1 MAPINKDLPKAS
13 FDKIEFPFTSRSAT
27 LEARTHVHEYPKM
40 AGGSLE
46 KLGRKLWTFTF
57 EVPFHTTFARFPD
70 LYPGRLTA
78 LTERCARLDTA
89 TLLVPEIGEIR
100 CVLTRLDRK
109 RQGRIHSGEDTTL
122 TFLEDDLEPFQRTT
136 APATVAGVKEA
147 ADKITFGMTFLV
159 GSDLSGATIKAAD
172 EGLTGLLDLA
182 DFLGSLRDQT
192 TLFGLQARGKLSD
205 LLRLSRHLHELLQG
219 PVDLE
224 PLRQGLRDLWLA
236 GRRLQADLSDA
247 SATAQLRTYVVPST
261 MAVGQIAARLY
272 SNAARGGEILAL
284 NGRLRE
290 PFAVPA
296 GTRLTVYTA

>member
-1 MAPINKDLPKAS
+1 MAPINKTLPKAS

-40 AGGSLE
+40 AGGYVE
-46 KLGRKLWTFTF
+46 KLGRKLWSFVF
-57 EVPFHTTFARFPD
+57 EVPFHTTFERFPD

-100 CVLTRLDRK
+100 CILTRIDRK
-109 RQGRIHSGEDTTL
+109 RQGRIHSGEDATL
-122 TFLEDDLEPFQRTT
+122 SFLEDDLEPFRRTT
-136 APATVAGVKEA
+136 VPASAASLQEAGEKV
-147 ADKITFGMTFLV
+147 TFGKTFV
-159 GSDLSGATIKAAD
+159 VSSDLTGATIEQAD
-172 EGLTGLLDLA
+172 RGLDGLLNIV
-182 DFLGSLRDQT
+182 DFIGSIRDQT

-236 GRRLQADLSDA
+236 GLRLQNDLNDA
-247 SATAQLRTYVVPST
+247 NTTAQIRSYVAPTTLS
-261 MAVGQIAARLY
+261 VGQIAQRLY
-272 SNAARGGEILAL
+272 GNAARGGEVLAL
-284 NGRLRE
+284 NSRIAD

-296 GTRLTVYTA
+296 GTRLTVYAA